1 MIAILNFALL
11 VVTTM
16 FAVAAA
22 VGLLWLFLRATY
34 VLMQPATARRLSV
47 RTELARGVA
56 QLARAYSSNH

>member
-1 MIAILNFALL
+1 MIAMLNFTIL

-34 VLMQPATARRLSV
+34 VLMQPATARRLSLH
-47 RTELARGVA
+47 TELARGTA
-56 QLARAYSSNH
+56 LLARAFTSNR